1 MGIFS
6 YFRLLRQ
13 ESNTICVSRFQNC
26 THQKLALVRFH
37 SIILSFNHWYSE
49 EWRKKFK
56 SSLKDRSK
64 NTTSFK
70 GTKNYTRVHRRT
82 SKSLLSLDL
91 AHDSNYTPKD
101 ISQKVNMMDMTKIN
115 DDQNKSTNEVD
126 SVNFNTEMVQMDHSQ
141 LVNELK

>member
-1 MGIFS
+1 
-6 YFRLLRQ
+6 
-13 ESNTICVSRFQNC
+13 
-26 THQKLALVRFH
+26 
-37 SIILSFNHWYSE
+37 
-49 EWRKKFK
+49 
-56 SSLKDRSK
+56 
-64 NTTSFK
+64 
-70 GTKNYTRVHRRT
+70 
-82 SKSLLSLDL
+82 LLSLDL